1 MYSDFSPPFQRSKVA
16 ASKQWR
22 PPHRLICLDLVA
34 DGRQVTL
41 FISSERSLA
50 SADEE
55 DAGPPDRPPRRCSR
69 LQLALV
75 GSSDVLDV
83 VGISGDERDHPFRL
97 GHRQDAA
104 GAAAPIVSTDHR
116 LGDRKRI
123 ERRQEIGGERGLLA
137 ERGVSAEACRSVAA
151 E

>member
-34 DGRQVTL
+34 DGRQVAL

-55 DAGPPDRPPRRCSR
+55 DAALLIDRH
-69 LQLALV
+69 A
-75 GSSDVLDV
+75 V
-83 VGISGDERDHPFRL
+83 V
-97 GHRQDAA
+97 A
-104 GAAAPIVSTDHR
+104 
-116 LGDRKRI
+116 
-123 ERRQEIGGERGLLA
+123 
-137 ERGVSAEACRSVAA
+137 ACRWRSSARA
-151 E
+151 TFWML